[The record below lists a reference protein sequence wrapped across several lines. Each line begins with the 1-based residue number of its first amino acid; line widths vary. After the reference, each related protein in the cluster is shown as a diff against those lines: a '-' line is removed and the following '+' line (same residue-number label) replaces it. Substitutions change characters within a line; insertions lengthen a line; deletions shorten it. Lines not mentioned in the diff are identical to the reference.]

1 MRAGQD
7 AAPGPA
13 LALGT
18 LGAALALALGGAG
31 EAHAEGR
38 TGVQI
43 FSQKCA
49 ACHAGGGNVVNGKKT
64 LQSDA
69 LQKYGYDDLDKA
81 IEIISK
87 GSLSLSLSLSVF
99 EIISKG
105 TAGHHRAA
113 ACARRALAFGSL
125 CVCVCVCV

>member
-1 MRAGQD
+1 MRMRAAGQD

-13 LALGT
+13 LALGA
-18 LGAALALALGGAG
+18 LGAALALALGPG

-43 FSQKCA
+43 FNQKCA
-49 ACHAGGGNVVNGKKT
+49 ACHAGGGNSVNAKKT

-81 IEIISK
+81 IQIISK
-87 GSLSLSLSLSVF
+87 G
-99 EIISKG
+99 I
-105 TAGHHRAA
+105 RD
-113 ACARRALAFGSL
+113 
-125 CVCVCVCV
+125 